1 MPRRTDFESDGSG
14 ALLGSFIHKVLER
27 GVNETTDALE
37 GYLEIAKKLKNEN
50 EWNSISLEEANP
62 LISIFWERNKEK
74 IKPNSKTEL
83 GLTLEIERFKFYG
96 LADRIDHLEDETIEI
111 IDYKTNKDPISP
123 KKRALQLGFYALA
136 LQAKGY
142 KVSKLTL
149 DMLKLDKPIEMEVK
163 GDEVVAL
170 TGCNKTANF
179 KLSELKEEIINFAK
193 SIKEDYEHSFECT
206 DDESNC
212 KFCGY
217 KFYCPKWDS

>member
-1 MPRRTDFESDGSG
+1 MYNLKIPVPGFVVTAQAYSAF
-14 ALLGSFIHKVLER
+14 L
-27 GVNETTDALE
+27 
-37 GYLEIAKKLKNEN
+37 KK
-50 EWNSISLEEANP
+50 S
-62 LISIFWERNKEK
+62 
-74 IKPNSKTEL
+74 
-83 GLTLEIERFKFYG
+83 
-96 LADRIDHLEDETIEI
+96 
-111 IDYKTNKDPISP
+111 
-123 KKRALQLGFYALA
+123 
-136 LQAKGY
+136 
-142 KVSKLTL
+142 
-149 DMLKLDKPIEMEVK
+149 KLDKPIEMEVK